1 MKKGI
6 IIAVCLVAIAGA
18 VYFMPLRKGRI
29 TPQMGYQPRVCEA
42 CDHRYD
48 GPSEPLV
55 LECPKCGKRATV
67 RLHFFECRDCGE
79 RFEAFRERLADE
91 NATEIDPMK
100 PPEMVCKREGG
111 DWKRS
116 IKALGDFQCP
126 KCKSKNVRPPR
137 PK

>member
-6 IIAVCLVAIAGA
+6 IVAVCLVVIVGA
-18 VYFMPLRKGRI
+18 VHFAWPTKGRI
-29 TPQMGYQPRVCEA
+29 TPEMGYRPRVCEA

-67 RLHFFECRDCGE
+67 RLHFFECRDCKE
-79 RFEAFRERLADE
+79 TFEAYRSRLADE
-91 NATEIDPMK
+91 TATEIDDK
-100 PPEMVCKREGG
+100 KVPEMVYKREGG

-116 IKALGDFQCP
+116 IKALGELACP
-126 KCKSKNVRPPR
+126 KCKSKNVKPPR
-137 PK
+137 PT